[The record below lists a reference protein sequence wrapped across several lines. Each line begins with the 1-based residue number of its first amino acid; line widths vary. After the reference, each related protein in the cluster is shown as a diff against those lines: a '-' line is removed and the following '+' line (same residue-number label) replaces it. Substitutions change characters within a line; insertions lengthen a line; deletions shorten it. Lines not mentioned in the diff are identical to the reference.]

1 MKISCLYW
9 YYLLMQTKKH
19 EDILHESIYSSV
31 MENMSN
37 ICQHSDMEY
46 IISKLGKQTTFLK
59 SICLLPYWFFNCFEN
74 ENNIDIQ
81 NELFILGKA
90 NLQAWIA
97 YTLYDYIRDGK
108 IEKEKISLCL
118 TVANIFYQK
127 SIKDFYD
134 VVDHDKNKIHII
146 NNLLNSTDN
155 HYIDNRVIE
164 DIHYHFKYM
173 CDSVHK
179 KSIGASIVALLIIW
193 LLGNKT
199 DSNNYIETL
208 EFFKNYLNARQLS
221 DDEDDMVDDM
231 LHNIYTPATFLMR
244 AQYGSDYVHTMMRSR
259 IDMSMR
265 LALENLR
272 NLAFF
277 DYEKFMELYV
287 KDC

>member
-1 MKISCLYW
+1 
-9 YYLLMQTKKH
+9 MQIKHH

-37 ICQHSDMEY
+37 ICQDIDRDF
-46 IISKLGKQTTFLK
+46 IIGKLGKNISFIK

-108 IEKEKISLCL
+108 IEKGKINLCL
-118 TVANIFYQK
+118 SVANIFYQK

-134 VVDHDKNKIHII
+134 LVDHNKDKVHII
-146 NNLLNSTDN
+146 NNLLNTIDN
-155 HYIDNRVIE
+155 HYLDNKVIE

-173 CDSVHK
+173 CDSSHK
-179 KSIGASIVALLIIW
+179 KSIGASIVGMIIIW
-193 LLGNKT
+193 HLGYKT
-199 DSNNYIETL
+199 DSNNHIETY

-221 DDEDDMVDDM
+221 DDADDMVNDM

-244 AQYGSDYVHTMMRSR
+244 AQYGSEYIHTMMRSR

-265 LALENLR
+265 LALESLR
-272 NLAFF
+272 NISFF
-277 DYEKFMELYV
+277 DYEKFMELYI
-287 KDC
+287 KEC